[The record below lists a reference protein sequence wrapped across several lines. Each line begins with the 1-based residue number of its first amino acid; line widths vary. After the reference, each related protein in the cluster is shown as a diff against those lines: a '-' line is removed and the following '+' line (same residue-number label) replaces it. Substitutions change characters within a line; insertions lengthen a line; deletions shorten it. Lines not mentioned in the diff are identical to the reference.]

1 MSLVGSLED
10 LGLGEI
16 LQIVSLSGKSGVL
29 WIRSPFGEGRILF
42 DRGAIRGAGIEGGPS
57 DLAGLLRTAQA
68 LPEDEL
74 EGFTADAQS
83 AGVPLEDVVVARSS
97 LDAGRIDEL
106 RERHVEATV
115 LQMFSWTRGEFSFE
129 IRDEPSEGA
138 PELMLRAGMNAQFLA
153 LEGTRLRD
161 ESSSPESIEEPIFD
175 QSGEPDEAVD
185 PFDVPEASPE
195 LEITVL
201 ELIEGE
207 EPEALPTAL
216 EPDDA
221 DVEEDDPTLTGDAQR
236 VAVASAAPA
245 PAPALPPVAEA
256 PPAVPAAVA
265 PPRVFRAAVVVDRDL
280 TVLEWAKNAI
290 EPLGMRA
297 HIFPRSELAIQR
309 IRQYFVRGEMPLI
322 VLSSETPAD
331 SVSGARDW
339 SEIAARLRAQVPQL
353 PLVLVATAGANLA
366 PTSER
371 GVPDA
376 VATRPPPSVLADER
390 AREKR
395 EALAAKLRE
404 AIETATR
411 RPTAQRPSAPREA
424 TEPMRGLREWS
435 ARLRDPLPPSEV
447 LRLVLEFASRQ
458 FDRTL
463 VLWVREGEAQA
474 MAQRGLPAAGGPD
487 DGALGALCVGV
498 DAFAPF
504 HKVSESRA
512 PVRAAPDGPSDAAFL
527 ARIGTAAPAEV
538 FVAPIESGEQV
549 AALLYGDN
557 VATGRPLGDTSA
569 IEVIVHEAGLA
580 LDRAVLERALEQA
593 EGQRRGDGPGAGG

>member
-42 DRGAIRGAGIEGGPS
+42 DRGAIRGAGVEGGPT
-57 DLAGLLRTAQA
+57 DLAGLLHTAQA

-74 EGFTADAQS
+74 EGLVADAQS
-83 AGVPLEDVVVARSS
+83 AGVPLEDVVVARTS
-97 LDAGRIDEL
+97 LDAARIDEL

-129 IRDEPSEGA
+129 IREEPTEGA

-161 ESSSPESIEEPIFD
+161 ESGSSDAMEPVFDESGD
-175 QSGEPDEAVD
+175 PDEAID

-201 ELIEGE
+201 EL
-207 EPEALPTAL
+207 ADDDVVASLPTAL
-216 EPDDA
+216 EPDEA
-221 DVEEDDPTLTGDAQR
+221 VAEEDDPTLTGEAR
-236 VAVASAAPA
+236 LASASAAPA
-245 PAPALPPVAEA
+245 PQPVVAAPPPAPAV
-256 PPAVPAAVA
+256 VT

-280 TVLEWAKNAI
+280 AVLEWAKNAI

-322 VLSSETPAD
+322 VLTSETPPD

-353 PLVLVATAGANLA
+353 PLVLVATPGANLA

-376 VATRPPPSVLADER
+376 IATRPPPSVLADER

-395 EALAAKLRE
+395 EALGAKLRE

-411 RPTAQRPSAPREA
+411 RPSVQRPPNAAPREVS
-424 TEPMRGLREWS
+424 EPMRGLREWS

-463 VLWVREGEAQA
+463 VLWVRDGEAQA
-474 MAQRGLPAAGGPD
+474 MAQRGLAAAGGPD
-487 DGALGALCVGV
+487 DAAVGALCVGV

-504 HKVSESRA
+504 HKVAESRA
-512 PVRAAPDGPSDAAFL
+512 PVRATPDGPSDGAFL
-527 ARIGTAAPAEV
+527 ARIGSAAPGEV
-538 FVAPIESGEQV
+538 FVAPIESGDQV
-549 AALLYGDN
+549 AALLYADN
-557 VATGRPLGDTSA
+557 AASNRPLGDTSA

-593 EGQRRGDGPGAGG
+593 EGKRRGDGPGAGG

>member
-42 DRGAIRGAGIEGGPS
+42 DRGAIRGAGVEGGPS
-57 DLAGLLRTAQA
+57 DLAGLLRAAQA
-68 LPEDEL
+68 LPEAEL
-74 EGFTADAQS
+74 EGLVADAQS
-83 AGVPLEDVVVARSS
+83 AGAALEDVVVARTAI
-97 LDAGRIDEL
+97 DAARVDEL

-115 LQMFSWTRGEFSFE
+115 LQMFSWSRGEFSFE
-129 IRDEPSEGA
+129 IREEPSDGP
-138 PELMLRAGMNAQFLA
+138 PELLLRAGMNAQFLA

-161 ESSSPESIEEPIFD
+161 ESSEEAMEPVFD
-175 QSGEPDEAVD
+175 GEDEAAD
-185 PFDVPEASPE
+185 PFDVPEAPPE

-201 ELIEGE
+201 ELIEGD
-207 EPEALPTAL
+207 EAVSLPTAL
-216 EPDDA
+216 EAGEAGVD
-221 DVEEDDPTLTGDAQR
+221 EDPTLSGEMHR
-236 VAVASAAPA
+236 VAPA
-245 PAPALPPVAEA
+245 PAPTPMRVADA
-256 PPAVPAAVA
+256 PPPEPAPPPASLP

-280 TVLEWAKNAI
+280 AVLEWAKNAI

-353 PLVLVATAGANLA
+353 PLVLVAAAGANLA

-371 GVPDA
+371 GLPDA

-411 RPTAQRPSAPREA
+411 RPHPQRAPAASRE
-424 TEPMRGLREWS
+424 TNEPMRGLREWS

-447 LRLVLEFASRQ
+447 LRLVLEFASRH
-458 FDRTL
+458 FDRSL

-474 MAQRGLPAAGGPD
+474 MAQRGLPATGGPD

-504 HKVSESRA
+504 HKVAESRA

-527 ARIGTAAPAEV
+527 ARIGTATPSEV
-538 FVAPIESGEQV
+538 FVAPIESGDQV

-557 VATGRPLGDTSA
+557 AASGRPLGDTSA

-580 LDRAVLERALEQA
+580 LERAVLERALEQA
-593 EGQRRGDGPGAGG
+593 EGQRRDGPGAGG